1 MPKNFTRNLKNNSM
15 ENLLGKE
22 FKCQEC
28 GEIHK
33 VDVKGIEYSSLERID
48 EFILN
53 IYGKDKKILV
63 LCDEI
68 TYRVAGKNICENL
81 KCNNALPLI
90 LKPKNGKRVYAKYE
104 YIEEIEK
111 NIKNMD
117 LILTCGT
124 GTITDLGKFAG
135 NKNKIP
141 VISFP
146 TAPSMNGY
154 TSPVSA
160 YIKDGVKIT
169 AGVKPCEYV
178 YIDENIIRE
187 APVEL
192 IKSGFADSLA
202 KSFANADWKI
212 SSILTGERF
221 CSLPL
226 KIVSEAEK
234 KYINKG
240 DLIKKRNKKVI
251 KNIMEGLNLGGI
263 SMIIAGSSSPASG
276 GEHLI
281 SHFLDMY
288 AHQNKIDPFSFHGLQ
303 VGTGVYISSSIYNM
317 LKDFK
322 SDEIEKELKKKKI
335 NYDEKF
341 EKICFLFPSS
351 KNLFK
356 EIFNKKIKVIKKLR
370 ENLPL
375 KWEEIKKDAIP
386 MVYSPSEIEKF
397 LKKAECPLHLG
408 EICDN
413 KKLIMDTILL
423 SRFIRERITILDIA
437 DEVGILDK
445 FVYEYLK

>member
-1 MPKNFTRNLKNNSM
+1 M

-22 FKCQEC
+22 FKCEEC

-33 VDVKGIEYSSLERID
+33 VDVKGIKYGSLVEID
-48 EFILN
+48 EFISE

-68 TYRVAGKNICENL
+68 TYEVAGKRICKNL
-81 KCNNALPLI
+81 KYNHALPLV
-90 LKPKNGKRVYAKYE
+90 LKPKNEKRVHAKYE
-104 YIEEIEK
+104 YVEEIERE
-111 NIKNMD
+111 IKDID

-124 GTITDLGKFAG
+124 GTITDLGKLVG
-135 NKNKIP
+135 DKNKIP

-169 AGVKPCEYV
+169 VGVTPCEYV
-178 YIDENIIRE
+178 YIDENIISD
-187 APVEL
+187 APIEL
-192 IKSGFADSLA
+192 IKAGFADSLA
-202 KSFANADWKI
+202 KSFANSDWKI
-212 SSILTGERF
+212 SSIITGEKF

-251 KNIMEGLNLGGI
+251 KDIMEGLNLGGI

-288 AHQNKIDPFSFHGLQ
+288 AHQNKIEPFAFHGLQ
-303 VGTGVYISSSIYNM
+303 VGTGVYISSLIYDL
-317 LKDFK
+317 LKGFK
-322 SDEIEKELKKKKI
+322 SDEISERIKKRKI
-335 NYDEKF
+335 VYDEKYKQLCSF
-341 EKICFLFPSS
+341 FPSS
-351 KNLFK
+351 KYVLRK
-356 EIFNKKIKVIKKLR
+356 IFDKKIKVIGKLK
-370 ENLPL
+370 EKLAL
-375 KWEEIKKDAIP
+375 KWEEIKKETIP
-386 MVYSPSEIEKF
+386 MVYSPSEIETY
-397 LKKAECPLHLG
+397 LKKAECSLHLN

-413 KKLIMDTILL
+413 KKLIENAILL

-437 DEVGILDK
+437 DETGLLDE
-445 FVYEYLK
+445 FVYNYLK